1 LTGFPTIDQS
11 GLPRSDA
18 LPKRCLLL
26 LARVLLPRLRSDLD
40 FMASPFP
47 ERPGLLIRD
56 PHRYSDATLIVP
68 PALVS
73 CLACF
78 DGTKN
83 ETDLHGVLQLS
94 TGLQAVKEIAADLVR
109 TLGEAGM
116 LDDQMYA
123 RLRSQRH
130 RQFEEAAQRMAVHAG
145 GGYPDQP
152 AALAR
157 MLTDYLAE
165 GGKPARE
172 PLIGLAAPHVSPGGG
187 TACYGAAYA
196 ALPRDLHQRTF
207 VILGTS
213 HYGEP
218 NRFGLTRKPFRTPL
232 GDAETDGDLVGAL
245 AGLAGDGAKVEDY
258 CHAVEHSIEFQ
269 VLFLQHLYGPR
280 VRILPILCGPLGTG
294 ERDARPERN
303 QSVARFLGALGELA
317 AREAHRVFWV
327 LGVDMAHVG
336 RRYGDRFPAE
346 AHQGPLTVVAE
357 RDRRRIDRI
366 SAGDADGFW
375 DLVHENQHDDLKW
388 CGSSPLYAF
397 LRAAPQARGRLLR
410 YDQWNIDAESVVSF
424 AALAFR

>member
-1 LTGFPTIDQS
+1 
-11 GLPRSDA
+11 
-18 LPKRCLLL
+18 
-26 LARVLLPRLRSDLD
+26 
-40 FMASPFP
+40 MASPFP
-47 ERPGLLIRD
+47 ERPGVLIRD

-73 CLACF
+73 CLGCF
-78 DGTKN
+78 DGTKS
-83 ETDLHGVLQLS
+83 EGDLHDLLEIA
-94 TGLQAVKEIAADLVR
+94 TGLRAVGEIAADLVR

-116 LDDQMYA
+116 LDDQLYA
-123 RLRSQRH
+123 RLRSERH
-130 RQFEEAAQRMAVHAG
+130 RQFAEAPVRAAVHAG
-145 GGYPDQP
+145 GGYPDD
-152 AALAR
+152 AGALGR
-157 MLTDYLAE
+157 MLTDYVAA

-172 PLIGLAAPHVSPGGG
+172 TLIGVAAPHVSPGGG

-196 ALPRDLHQRTF
+196 ALPRNLAARTF

-218 NRFGLTRKPFRTPL
+218 NRFGLTRKPFTTPL
-232 GDAETDGDLVGAL
+232 GTAETDVALVDTL
-245 AGLAGDGAKVEDY
+245 AERAGDGVKIEDY

-269 VLFLQHLYGPR
+269 VLFLQHLYGAR

-294 ERDARPERN
+294 QRDTRPERN
-303 QSVARFLGALGELA
+303 TAVARFLGALGELA
-317 AREAHRVFWV
+317 ARVAPRLFWV
-327 LGVDMAHVG
+327 LGIDMAHVG

-346 AHQGPLTVVAE
+346 ANQGPLTVVAE

-366 SAGDADGFW
+366 GSGDADGFW

-388 CGSSPLYAF
+388 CGSSPLYTF
-397 LRAAPQARGRLLR
+397 LRVVPEARGQLLR

>member
-1 LTGFPTIDQS
+1 
-11 GLPRSDA
+11 
-18 LPKRCLLL
+18 
-26 LARVLLPRLRSDLD
+26 VLLPRLRSDLD

-47 ERPGLLIRD
+47 ERPGVLIRD

-73 CLACF
+73 CLGCF
-78 DGTKN
+78 DGTKS
-83 ETDLHGVLQLS
+83 EDDLHDLLEIA
-94 TGLQAVKEIAADLVR
+94 TGLPAVGEIAADLVR
-109 TLGEAGM
+109 TLREAGM
-116 LDDQMYA
+116 LDDQLYA
-123 RLRSQRH
+123 RLRSERH
-130 RQFEEAAQRMAVHAG
+130 RQFAEAPVRAAVHAG
-145 GGYPDQP
+145 GGYPDD
-152 AALAR
+152 AGALGR
-157 MLTDYLAE
+157 MLTDYVAA

-172 PLIGLAAPHVSPGGG
+172 TLIGVAAPHVSPGGG

-196 ALPRDLHQRTF
+196 ALPRNLATRTF

-218 NRFGLTRKPFRTPL
+218 NRFGLTRKPFTTPL
-232 GDAETDGDLVGAL
+232 GTAETDVALVDTL
-245 AGLAGDGAKVEDY
+245 AERAGDGAKIEDY

-294 ERDARPERN
+294 QRDARPERN
-303 QSVARFLGALGELA
+303 TAVARFLGALGELA
-317 AREAHRVFWV
+317 AHEAQRLFWV
-327 LGVDMAHVG
+327 LGIDMAHVG

-346 AHQGPLTVVAE
+346 ANEGPLAVVAE

-366 SAGDADGFW
+366 GSGDADGFW

-388 CGSSPLYAF
+388 CGSSPLYTF
-397 LRAAPQARGRLLR
+397 LRVVPEARGQLLR